1 MEGHANPIKN
11 YIAWINLIEGNITHC
26 ANLEFMRAQESYIH
40 NFTTQ
45 VTILGLSLHSEREQK
60 LLNKYI
66 LGSALGA
73 AQRNTLRSRPRTV
86 WSELVVMDK

>member
-1 MEGHANPIKN
+1 MEGHANPIEREIMLFIGKPKGRSMMISNAIEN

-45 VTILGLSLHSEREQK
+45 VTILGLSLHSERE
-60 LLNKYI
+60 
-66 LGSALGA
+66 
-73 AQRNTLRSRPRTV
+73 
-86 WSELVVMDK
+86 